1 LTLSPDVENLI
12 RRTREGDVRAYRQL
26 YDLYSKRVL
35 NFCYR
40 LTGSRETAEEV
51 TQETFVS
58 VYRNVGALKDASRF
72 EPWLFMIARNF
83 VYQVYRRKRLPT
95 VSADATDEDNR
106 EIVHLEADG
115 GSPEDQMLR
124 GELQQVAR
132 QIIQSLAFKY
142 REVFVLA
149 VLEGFSYLEVAEMV
163 GRKVQSVKTDIHR
176 ARLMIRERMARYLR
190 EGAVEP

>member
-1 LTLSPDVENLI
+1 MTLSPDVENLI